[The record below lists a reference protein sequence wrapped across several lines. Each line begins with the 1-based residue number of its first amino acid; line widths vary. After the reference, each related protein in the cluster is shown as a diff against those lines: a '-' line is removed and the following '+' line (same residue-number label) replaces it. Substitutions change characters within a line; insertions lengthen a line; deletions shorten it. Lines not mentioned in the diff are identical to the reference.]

1 MKEFHV
7 TTEVF
12 VVVQVDD
19 DATPEDAERAV
30 AEWLS
35 ESCPFPEMEVN
46 PVNVSRCTA
55 DDEHARMRKATSN

>member
-12 VVVQVDD
+12 VVVQLDD
-19 DATPEDAERAV
+19 DATAKDAERAV

-35 ESCPFPEMEVN
+35 ESCPFPEMESD
-46 PVNVSRCTA
+46 PMNVSPCMA
-55 DDEHARMRKATSN
+55 AEEHARMRKAGSN